1 MAAFS
6 FQQTQCHLQNVC
18 RIILATHKSICLQR
32 NIFHRTVE
40 SVVCFPL
47 VRSVEAPLDVGVY
60 GLGRGGSF
68 SLDHFFFFFWQK
80 LSRRERSDKDMGASF
95 HKQAATLRIMW
106 CLL

>member
-68 SLDHFFFFFWQK
+68 SLDHFFFFFGRNSVGGREVTKTWGQVST
-80 LSRRERSDKDMGASF
+80 SR
-95 HKQAATLRIMW
+95 QPP
-106 CLL
+106 